1 MQKRNKKRTFGR
13 SRSQRT
19 ALMRGLAISLIEH
32 GKIKTTE
39 AKAKELRPFIEQL
52 ITRGKNDTVFSRRFA
67 ASTLGEPDNQ
77 VVQKLFNDVSKRYTD
92 RTGGYTRI
100 IKMGEVTPGRRDAF
114 IELV

>member
-1 MQKRNKKRTFGR
+1 MQKRNKNRTLGR
-13 SRSQRT
+13 NRSQRT
-19 ALMRGLAISLIEH
+19 ALIRGLAISLIEH

-52 ITRGKNDTVFSRRFA
+52 ITRGKNDTVSSRRLA
-67 ASTLGEPDNQ
+67 ASTLGEPQ
-77 VVQKLFNDVSKRYTD
+77 SAVVQKLFNDVSKKYTD

-100 IKMGEVTPGRRDAF
+100 IKIGEVTPGRKDAY